1 MAKPQTADPAT
12 AQLTPDRLKKRRD
25 NARVEYDRF
34 GPMRDDAYRYAI
46 PYRKSTKDSGAG
58 EKRVDQVFDHTAID
72 AGFRFAGKLQQDV
85 WPTDGTNFQLEPG
98 PVVPA
103 SDKEGLVKELDLI
116 SKTIAAYFEDPD
128 WGLAFHEMAID
139 LCAGTGAMLM
149 NPSDEPGKLWE
160 PMSVPIEEL
169 MLEGGAN
176 GKISGVFWDR
186 KMPVRVLFETWPD
199 GEFGERLKKL
209 NEKSPEREITVHHDT
224 VRTREPHKAARWH
237 AVIWC
242 DEQKDA
248 PVHKSE
254 SRTCPWLLPRYFRVA
269 GETYGRG
276 LVMLAMPSI
285 KTVNTAARL
294 QLQAAAI
301 AMLGIYT
308 ATDDGVFN
316 PDLSPIAPGVFWK
329 VGRNAGTNGPTVSRF
344 PDPRVDLAQLV
355 VSELRQG
362 VRSTMMDDDLP
373 LSSEAVKSP
382 TEIVERIKKSA
393 ANHMGAF
400 ERLVKEITV
409 PAVMRVIELAF
420 NAGLIRYKPNI
431 DNLLLRLKI
440 NSPLAVARA
449 ASRVQR
455 NLEWLQTVIMVE
467 SSKTAAPGIAR
478 IARTD
483 DLLMDAGR
491 KLGVDEA
498 FITTP
503 EQRKQIDEDMAKQQA
518 AAVALAAVN
527 GKAPATA

>member
-1 MAKPQTADPAT
+1 MAKSAEVAGAT
-12 AQLTPDRLKKRRD
+12 AQLTPERLKKRRA

-46 PYRKSTKDSGAG
+46 PYRKSTKDSGSG
-58 EKRVDQVFDHTAID
+58 EKRVDQAFDHTAID
-72 AGFRFAGKLQQDV
+72 AAFRFAGKLQQDI
-85 WPTDGTNFQLEPG
+85 WPADAENFKLAPG
-98 PVVPA
+98 PVVPD
-103 SDKEGLVKELDLI
+103 SDKDQLAKELAPI
-116 SKTIAAYFEDPD
+116 SKTISAYFEDPD

-149 NPSDEPGKLWE
+149 NPTDEPGKLWE
-160 PMSVPIEEL
+160 PMTIPIEEL

-176 GKISGVFWDR
+176 GKISGIFWDR
-186 KMPVRVLFETWPD
+186 KMPVRVLFETWPE
-199 GEFGERLKKL
+199 GQFGERLTKL
-209 NEKSPEREITVHHDT
+209 NEQNPEKEITVHHDT

-242 DEQKDA
+242 DEQKDE
-248 PVHKSE
+248 PIHRSE

-276 LVMLAMPSI
+276 LVMLAMPTI

-294 QLQAAAI
+294 HLQGAAI
-301 AMLGIYT
+301 ALLGIYT

-344 PDPRVDLAQLV
+344 PDPRIDLAQLV

-409 PAVMRVIELAF
+409 PAVMRVLELAF
-420 NAGLIRYKPNI
+420 NAGLIANQPNI
-431 DNLLLRLKI
+431 DNLLLKLKI

-467 SSKTAAPGIAR
+467 SSKAAAPGVAR
-478 IARTD
+478 IAETD
-483 DLLMDAGR
+483 ALLIDAGR
-491 KLGVDEA
+491 NLGVDES
-498 FITTP
+498 FITT
-503 EQRKQIDEDMAKQQA
+503 EERRKQIDDQMAQQQA
-518 AAVALAAVN
+518 LMAAAGALG
-527 GKAPATA
+527 GKAAA